1 MKWIIVDWTSTRCY
15 SNKKFKSY
23 EDAWDFL
30 YCEYPNDDDA
40 LGEYYVIKES
50 KPYRELSL
58 QDRITG
64 MFINQ
69 LNK

>member
-30 YCEYPNDDDA
+30 YCEYPDDDDA
-40 LGEYYVIKES
+40 LGEYYVIKDNT
-50 KPYRELSL
+50 PHRELSL
-58 QDRITG
+58 HDRITG

-69 LNK
+69 MR

>member
-30 YCEYPNDDDA
+30 YCEFPDDDDA
-40 LGEYYVIKES
+40 
-50 KPYRELSL
+50 
-58 QDRITG
+58 
-64 MFINQ
+64 
-69 LNK
+69 

>member
-30 YCEYPNDDDA
+30 YCEYPDDDDDA
-40 LGEYYVIKES
+40 LGEYYVIKDNT
-50 KPYRELSL
+50 PHRE
-58 QDRITG
+58 
-64 MFINQ
+64 FIGG
-69 LNK
+69 LILDTH